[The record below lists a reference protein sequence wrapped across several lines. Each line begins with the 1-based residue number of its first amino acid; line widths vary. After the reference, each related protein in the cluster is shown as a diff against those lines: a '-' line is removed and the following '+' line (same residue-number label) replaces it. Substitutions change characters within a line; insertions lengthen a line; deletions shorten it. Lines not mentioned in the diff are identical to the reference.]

1 MSAELDDATIARWWR
16 QQSARQGLS
25 PKITDEAV
33 LARVVALTVAGRDGH
48 EVPGRDDAP
57 AGQPRRRVHRS
68 AAAKQAKGGPHA
80 NP

>member
-48 EVPGRDDAP
+48 EVPA
-57 AGQPRRRVHRS
+57 
-68 AAAKQAKGGPHA
+68 
-80 NP
+80 